1 MSLNDYVVDKIFK
14 DHVEILDVSAT
25 ILAEDAE
32 IIKAFFKKG
41 VSSEKNKKLLCVL
54 MSSLSYA
61 DSSTF
66 YETLNKWG
74 QNLLNFKM
82 YSSECQYVSFC
93 TYALKDAVI
102 IAFKGSS
109 SIKDFFYNINTVL
122 INSQEI
128 KGRVHQGFYDLL
140 MKNKTLNKI
149 SKIIENYPISTK
161 VIFTGHSLG
170 GALASLMTSYCQNK
184 FGKDTASLY
193 TFGSPRVG
201 DQTFC
206 DTISGSTRIVND
218 QDPVSLLPFPP
229 RYRHLKDRILLGKS
243 GIFHSYTLNA
253 HKISAYYNFLLE
265 ET

>member
-14 DHVEILDVSAT
+14 DYVEILGVSST
-25 ILAEDAE
+25 ILAEDTE
-32 IIKAFFKKG
+32 IIKNFFKKG
-41 VSSEKNKKLLCVL
+41 VSSEKNKTMLCVL

-82 YSSECQYVSFC
+82 YSSKCQYASFC
-93 TYALKDAVI
+93 TYTLKDAVI

-109 SIKDFFYNINTVL
+109 TIKDFFYNINTGL
-122 INSQEI
+122 IRPEEI
-128 KGRVHQGFYDLL
+128 SGKVHQGFYNLL

-149 SKIIENYPISTK
+149 SKIIENYPGSTK

-184 FGKDTASLY
+184 FGKDRVSLF

-206 DTISGSTRIVND
+206 DTISSCTRIVND

-229 RYRHLKDRILLGKS
+229 RYRHLKERLLLAES
-243 GIFHSYTLNA
+243 GIFHSFTLNA
-253 HKISAYYNFLLE
+253 HKISAYYNLLL
-265 ET
+265 